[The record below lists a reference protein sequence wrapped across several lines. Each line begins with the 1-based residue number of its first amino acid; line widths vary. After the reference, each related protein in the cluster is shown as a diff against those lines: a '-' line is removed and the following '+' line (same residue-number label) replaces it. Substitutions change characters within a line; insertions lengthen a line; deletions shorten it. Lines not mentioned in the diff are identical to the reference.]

1 MSFRPQTIRARATSQ
16 LSQTNRKDWCDV
28 TLLFLLRMFH
38 LQIREFVNWRTRRGQ
53 RLEWTNLLGHW
64 LCLPARLNQW
74 LVGVFAAALATFDVP
89 LGSFHLSAK
98 ARCRSP
104 QLSEL
109 SDFFHLHMLVSHSL
123 LRLSLM
129 SPSVM
134 FPLILNTITLG
145 LQPVFQHRTVA
156 TAGKGVI

>member
-1 MSFRPQTIRARATSQ
+1 MSFHPKTIRVRATSQ
-16 LSQTNRKDWCDV
+16 LSQKNRKDWCDV

-38 LQIREFVNWRTRRGQ
+38 LQIREFVKWRTRRGQ

-89 LGSFHLSAK
+89 LGSIHLSAQVCC
-98 ARCRSP
+98 RCP
-104 QLSEL
+104 QLSKL
-109 SDFFHLHMLVSHSL
+109 SDFFHLHVLVNHSL
-123 LRLSLM
+123 RIISLM
-129 SPSVM
+129 SSVM

-145 LQPVFQHRTVA
+145 LQPISQQRTVA